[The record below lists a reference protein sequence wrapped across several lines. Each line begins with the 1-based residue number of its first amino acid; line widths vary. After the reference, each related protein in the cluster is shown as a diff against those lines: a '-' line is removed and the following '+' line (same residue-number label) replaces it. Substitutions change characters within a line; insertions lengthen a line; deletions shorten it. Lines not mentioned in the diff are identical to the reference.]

1 MKNQRK
7 VLAIILAAVIF
18 IGMNMQSAFA
28 MQDDPPAL
36 SGIELGYYKTDIEYV
51 KCSLNE
57 PFAYDNNN
65 YTATVDQSYT
75 ASMFV
80 TPFLDKDQEDILI
93 RVNGIYANCGER
105 YRIEMKMGDN
115 PVQISVTSEDGS
127 VNTYN
132 LNVIRKDLS
141 EVYVSELIAEGVW
154 RIKDFG
160 GFVGDEDMYLII
172 GEKKALL
179 FDTGMGKGD
188 LAGYVRKL
196 TNLPL
201 EVAISHGA
209 RDHHGQNDQ
218 FSNNKVYYPEK
229 DINRLPATI
238 DKSKYVLVKE
248 GDKIDLGGR
257 IFEVIDLPGHSLG
270 HVVYLDREH
279 NMAFT
284 ADILGSGDKVYM
296 QGNSRTT
303 MEVYHKGLRHFE
315 EKVKGLNGLTLLVG
329 HSYQTKTPLTGVA
342 GLQMITDM
350 RILAEKLIKGEII
363 GKLVF
368 STQNGVTAT
377 MREAHFGLA
386 GMYYNPG
393 LQ

>member
-1 MKNQRK
+1 MKHHRD
-7 VLAIILAAVIF
+7 VTAILLAALIF
-18 IGMNMQSAFA
+18 IGINTQSAFA
-28 MQDDPPAL
+28 MQADPPVLA
-36 SGIELGYYKTDIEYV
+36 GIELGYYKTDIEYV
-51 KCSLNE
+51 KCNMNE
-57 PFAYDNNN
+57 PFAYDHNN

-80 TPFLDKDQEDILI
+80 TPFLNEDQEGFLI
-93 RVNGIYANCGER
+93 RIDGIYANCGER
-105 YRIEMKMGDN
+105 YRVEMKMGDN
-115 PVQISVTSEDGS
+115 PVQISVTSKDGS

-132 LNVIRKDLS
+132 LNIMRKDLS

-160 GFVGDEDMYLII
+160 GFVGNEDMYLFI

-188 LAGYVRKL
+188 LAGYVRNL

-218 FSNNKVYYPEK
+218 FKNNKVYYPEK
-229 DINRLPATI
+229 DINSLPATI
-238 DKSKYVLVKE
+238 DRSKYVLVRE
-248 GDKIDLGGR
+248 GDKIDIGGR
-257 IFEVIDLPGHSLG
+257 VFEVIDLPGHSLG

-279 NMAFT
+279 NLAFT

-296 QGNSRTT
+296 QGKNRTS
-303 MEVYHKGLRHFE
+303 METYLNGLRHFE
-315 EKVKGLNGLTLLVG
+315 EKVQGLNGLTLLVG
-329 HSYQTKTPLTGVA
+329 HSFQTKTPLTGVA

-350 RILAEKLIKGEII
+350 RVLAEKLIKGEII

-368 STQNGVTAT
+368 SNRNGVATT
-377 MREAHFGLA
+377 MREAYFGLA

-393 LQ
+393 L

>member
-1 MKNQRK
+1 MKNQIK
-7 VLAIILAAVIF
+7 VTAIMLAALIF
-18 IGMNMQSAFA
+18 IGMNTQSAFA
-28 MQDDPPAL
+28 MQANPPVL
-36 SGIELGYYKTDIEYV
+36 SGIELGYNKTDIEYV
-51 KCSLNE
+51 KCKLNE
-57 PFAYDNNN
+57 PFAYDHNN

-80 TPFLDKDQEDILI
+80 TPFLDKDHEGSLI
-93 RVNGIYANCGER
+93 RIDGIYANCGER

-115 PVQISVTSEDGS
+115 PVQISVTSIDGS

-132 LNVIRKDLS
+132 LIIIRKDLS

-160 GFVGDEDMYLII
+160 GFVGNEDMYLFI

-218 FSNNKVYYPEK
+218 FKNNKVYYPEK
-229 DINRLPATI
+229 DINSLPATI
-238 DKSKYVLVKE
+238 DRSKYVLVRE
-248 GDKIDLGGR
+248 GDRIDIGGR
-257 IFEVIDLPGHSLG
+257 VFEVIDLPGHSPG
-270 HVVYLDREH
+270 HVVYLDRGH
-279 NMAFT
+279 NLAFT

-296 QGNSRTT
+296 QGNNRTS
-303 MEVYHKGLRHFE
+303 METYLTGLRHFE
-315 EKVKGLNGLTLLVG
+315 DKVKGLNGLTLLVG
-329 HSYQTKTPLTGVA
+329 HSFQTKTPLTGVA

-368 STQNGVTAT
+368 STRNGVTTT
-377 MREAHFGLA
+377 MREAYFGLA

-393 LQ
+393 L

>member
-1 MKNQRK
+1 
-7 VLAIILAAVIF
+7 
-18 IGMNMQSAFA
+18 
-28 MQDDPPAL
+28 
-36 SGIELGYYKTDIEYV
+36 
-51 KCSLNE
+51 
-57 PFAYDNNN
+57 
-65 YTATVDQSYT
+65 
-75 ASMFV
+75 
-80 TPFLDKDQEDILI
+80 
-93 RVNGIYANCGER
+93 
-105 YRIEMKMGDN
+105 
-115 PVQISVTSEDGS
+115 
-127 VNTYN
+127 
-132 LNVIRKDLS
+132 
-141 EVYVSELIAEGVW
+141 
-154 RIKDFG
+154 
-160 GFVGDEDMYLII
+160 MYLII

-209 RDHHGQNDQ
+209 RDHHGQNRQ

-257 IFEVIDLPGHSLG
+257 IFEVIDLPGHSFG

-284 ADILGSGDKVYM
+284 ADILGSGDKAYM

-368 STQNGVTAT
+368 STQNGVSCT